1 MTTHT
6 ALSNHAPNAAAS
18 AKNARSMRAG
28 TPKKPAHQ
36 SHAIEVG
43 APRDLNGAYSP
54 AILQRSDDDFINA
67 TLDDLRTSTGRNS
80 LRDMLAQAT
89 NKQGVLKL
97 YQPIQRQFHV
107 ALIESWCTTPG
118 EPRLDPAKVD
128 SAGMVLRRIGSNGYE
143 GWMRSKGHVRGW
155 TPLAR
160 VGGDDTDPGSA
171 LRLQRG
177 LTGVADIDSK
187 LMGYAQ
193 ENSDNLLNEAIT
205 PMYVAP
211 PDVCADAAKTL
222 FYGIVPT
229 SSSELSEADAEFL
242 PPGDDSFGPQ
252 SAGFQAH
259 LVDALRGAEMDLP
272 FPGETLVAGWFQA
285 SQMPGDVPP
294 AGVSQDQFDALQQD
308 PTTSDG
314 ATARSM
320 TRFIMLLRQLGSEFN
335 VFEGGKEVDDL
346 RKLLKKIDLPL
357 VLQDDD
363 TTQRTVQAYDFLS
376 RASTVLLEQGA
387 ASGSMEMPES
397 FPALSARD
405 SVKLAAALHKAM
417 LARLAAVKG
426 KAGRF
431 DEPNAQ
437 YVLRAFVRLKPMVV
451 GGPKCIVWS
460 DYSDPFV
467 IAPWYD
473 GAGAPPLQ
481 ILLPDA
487 SDRDMLKSLKP
498 NISFVVPAA
507 MQNLL
512 NGKSDDLMKGNGS
525 TSGPGL
531 AWICSFNIPI
541 ITICAFIVLNIFLSL
556 FNIVFG
562 WMFFLKICIPFPK
575 FGNK

>member
-1 MTTHT
+1 MHDT
-6 ALSNHAPNAAAS
+6 
-18 AKNARSMRAG
+18 M
-28 TPKKPAHQ
+28 
-36 SHAIEVG
+36 IG
-43 APRDLNGAYSP
+43 APRDLNGAASP
-54 AILQRSDDDFINA
+54 AVLQRSDDDFINA

-80 LRDMLAQAT
+80 LQGMLAQAT
-89 NKQGVLKL
+89 NKQGVRKL
-97 YQPIQRQFHV
+97 YQPIQRQFHL
-107 ALIESWCTTPG
+107 ALIEAWCCTPG

-128 SAGMVLRRIGSNGYE
+128 SAGMVLRRVGSNGYE

-155 TPLAR
+155 TPLPR

-171 LRLQRG
+171 LRLLRG

-193 ENSDNLLNEAIT
+193 ENSDNLLNEAVIS
-205 PMYVAP
+205 MYVAP

-222 FYGIVPT
+222 YYGMVPT
-229 SSSELSEADAEFL
+229 SSSELSEADPVFL

-252 SAGFQAH
+252 SAAFQGH
-259 LVDALRGAEMDLP
+259 LVDALRGAEMDFP

-285 SQMPGDVPP
+285 SQAPGDNPP
-294 AGVSQDQFDALQQD
+294 SDVTQDQFDALQQD
-308 PTTSDG
+308 PSTSDG

-346 RKLLKKIDLPL
+346 RKLLKKINLPL
-357 VLQDDD
+357 VWLDSD
-363 TTQRTVQAYDFLS
+363 TTQRHVQAYDFLS
-376 RASTVLLEQGA
+376 RASTVLLEQGT
-387 ASGSMEMPES
+387 ASGSLEMPTS
-397 FPALSARD
+397 FPALSTAD
-405 SVKLAAALHKAM
+405 STKLANALHKAM
-417 LARLAAVKG
+417 LARLTTVQG

-437 YVLRAFVRLKPMVV
+437 YALRAFIRLKPVV
-451 GGPKCIVWS
+451 AGGPKCIVWS
-460 DYSDPFV
+460 GYSDPFV
-467 IAPWYD
+467 IAPWYG
-473 GAGAPPLQ
+473 GAGAPPIQ
-481 ILLPDA
+481 IPLPDA